1 MTSAAANPN
10 EHGEHGSHYKD
21 VASHYDEH
29 IFYNVEGPLVQWQ
42 LDVAFK
48 KLDLQP
54 GLRLVDIG
62 GGTGGFTHEL
72 AKRLVA
78 AGDKTPLVTLVEP
91 SPEMLAK
98 AEQRKE
104 PSLECVLGDGLSF
117 CSSIS
122 KAGEKT
128 GAAPAETQPAAAVDR
143 VMLKEVVHHIPEA
156 ERDETFRRLY
166 EALSPGGRIVIITRP
181 TIVTHYPF
189 PKFFLDYWAE
199 NQPTPESYEDILR
212 KAGLEVAKAETESFP
227 LRIKRD
233 VWFRMLH
240 QRFWSWLHQY
250 SDDQINA
257 GIKELEEKFQFPEG
271 ENDDFCFP
279 EKMVFVI
286 GTKPAESTSSCS
298 IL

>member
-1 MTSAAANPN
+1 MSLLPTS
-10 EHGEHGSHYKD
+10 GRTVSRSGSRR
-21 VASHYDEH
+21 
-29 IFYNVEGPLVQWQ
+29 VQ
-42 LDVAFK
+42 
-48 KLDLQP
+48 
-54 GLRLVDIG
+54 
-62 GGTGGFTHEL
+62 T
-72 AKRLVA
+72 
-78 AGDKTPLVTLVEP
+78 AGST
-91 SPEMLAK
+91 
-98 AEQRKE
+98 
-104 PSLECVLGDGLSF
+104 
-117 CSSIS
+117 
-122 KAGEKT
+122 
-128 GAAPAETQPAAAVDR
+128 PAETQQSAAVDR

-181 TIVTHYPF
+181 SIVTHYPF

-212 KAGLEVAKAETESFP
+212 KAGLEVAIAETESFP

-257 GIKELEEKFQFPEG
+257 GIKELEEKFQVLEG

-286 GTKPAESTSSCS
+286 GTKPSDSTSSCS